1 MATRELGEP
10 TKSDLKN
17 IKDVAEWLT
26 MDAWSIKLIQEML
39 LKVWALG
46 HNQGYED
53 ANTERDSY

>member
-10 TKSDLKN
+10 TKSDLKD

-53 ANTERDSY
+53 ANTERDSK

>member
-53 ANTERDSY
+53 ANTERDSK

>member
-10 TKSDLKN
+10 TKSDLKD

-46 HNQGYED
+46 HNQRYED

>member
-10 TKSDLKN
+10 TKSDLKD

-39 LKVWALG
+39 LKIWALG

>member
-10 TKSDLKN
+10 TKSDLKD

-53 ANTERDSY
+53 ANIERDSK